1 MERPYFS
8 EMLSERRRELGY
20 SIRQA
25 SRVLRLREDVLVAF
39 EEGDFEQMPKS
50 GYAQG
55 MLSSY
60 ARYLGLDANVVVEA
74 YANDYEA
81 YKRENRRRGGTR
93 SNGSRSTGRRGT
105 SQVSGTAQPYVGSR
119 GLLPTSGGLAGDMGS
134 FATTRVHTRA
144 SSSYEDADANDGME
158 DAQGRMEER
167 PYTRTVPS
175 SARRAYR
182 QPNGRASR
190 DIETM
195 SVDGYNDDL
204 RLGRD
209 ARPYEAASTRS
220 GRRSSRNIASSQRPR
235 VRAGQGQANR
245 GRRGDRGRS
254 RGARRGSPIAAM
266 APHASL
272 IIAFVAVLAISLIIV
287 LSVGSCVRQGT
298 SSSKTVPV
306 SAASASSSSASSS
319 NAKGSSSKKES
330 TSSSSSSSSSNSG
343 ANASSSSS
351 SSTSASNK
359 ETSVSVSVADGAVT
373 WLEVECDGKSDVA
386 ETVTGPWQK
395 TYTVEESLSV
405 QAGDTSSVSV
415 VQDGKQVQF
424 ESMASGIG
432 SIRIQGTKKKGTS
445 SSSSSSKNDSSG
457 SEGTSAKT
465 GNATSKGDQEG
476 QKGGGNATATG
487 QSGANQTGQGQGNQS
502 ASNANGEYGYG
513 YEYGSNSG
521 YGTESEYE
529 YENGY

>member
-1 MERPYFS
+1 MMERPYFS

-25 SRVLRLREDVLVAF
+25 SRVLRLREDVLIAF

-60 ARYLGLDANVVVEA
+60 ARYLGLDANEVVEA
-74 YANDYEA
+74 YASDYEA
-81 YKRENRRRGGTR
+81 YKRDMRRHGGTR
-93 SNGSRSTGRRGT
+93 SSGSRSSSGRRGS
-105 SQVSGTAQPYVGSR
+105 SQVSVTKQPYVGSR

-134 FATTRVHTRA
+134 FATTRVHARA
-144 SSSYEDADANDGME
+144 AASYEDGDIDNGE
-158 DAQGRMEER
+158 DIDQNRAEMR
-167 PYTRTVPS
+167 PYTRSVPS

-182 QPNGRASR
+182 QTNERTRR
-190 DIETM
+190 DIEM
-195 SVDGYNDDL
+195 LGVDGYDDDL

-220 GRRSSRNIASSQRPR
+220 GRRSSRNIANSQRPR
-235 VRAGQGQANR
+235 VRGSQGQANR
-245 GRRGDRGRS
+245 GRRNGRGGS
-254 RGARRGSPIAAM
+254 RGGRGGSPLFSVTS
-266 APHASL
+266 HAGL
-272 IIAFVAVLAISLIIV
+272 IIAIVAVLAISLIIV

-306 SAASASSSSASSS
+306 SAASSSSSSSAHSNSSS
-319 NAKGSSSKKES
+319 STQGSSSKKES
-330 TSSSSSSSSSNSG
+330 SGSGSSSSSSSAATNG
-343 ANASSSSS
+343 SSSSS
-351 SSTSASNK
+351 SSASDSTK

-386 ETVTGPWQK
+386 ETITGPWQK

-415 VQDGKQVQF
+415 VQNGKQVQF

-432 SIRIQGTKKKGTS
+432 SIRIQGTKKKGSS
-445 SSSSSSKNDSSG
+445 SSSSSSKTNSSA
-457 SEGTSAKT
+457 SDGTSAKT
-465 GNATSKGDQEG
+465 GNASKGNQEG
-476 QKGGGNATATG
+476 QASGGNASDAG
-487 QSGANQTGQGQGNQS
+487 QSGQSGQSQTG
-502 ASNANGEYGYG
+502 ATDEYGYG
-513 YEYGSNSG
+513 SD
-521 YGTESEYE
+521 YGTESSSGTES
-529 YENGY
+529 GYGYDYGY